1 MYVLV
6 EVFTLRVD
14 ALEIVIRL
22 DGQRD
27 VLILNMTQLNRRPT
41 YLQLLKLVAL
51 LVLLRIQT
59 FLSKLDIASLVRDLY
74 IHRPNV
80 QN

>member
-14 ALEIVIRL
+14 ALEMVTRV

-27 VLILNMTQLNRRPT
+27 VLILNMAQLTRRPT
-41 YLQLLKLVAL
+41 Y
-51 LVLLRIQT
+51 
-59 FLSKLDIASLVRDLY
+59 
-74 IHRPNV
+74 NC
-80 QN
+80 